1 MAVFFV
7 GILTSFTPC
16 ILPMLPI
23 TLGVI
28 GAKNTKSTFQSFT
41 LSLTYV
47 LGIAITYSILGVIA
61 AMTGN
66 LFGSLLQNSY
76 VISSIAILF
85 ILMGF
90 SMLDVFYVQVPSSI
104 QTRLSSISQNQ
115 KKGTYLGV
123 GLMGL
128 ISGLIATPCVGP
140 VVVTILTY
148 VAQTKN
154 IFLGFWLLFF
164 FAIGMGLILIIFGTL
179 SNRMIKMP
187 KAGAWTETV
196 KKTIA
201 LLMFGI
207 AFYYIKPILPY
218 NIFTLLLG
226 AFIVIISVF
235 FGAFDKLE
243 DLAANS
249 TKFKKGLSILFL
261 STGLYLFINSIASKD
276 LLGSNITT
284 IQEASKTIVANT
296 DELKWYKSESEGFK
310 VAKSENK
317 YIMIDFYADWCPACI
332 ELDKYTYTDKE
343 VIKELQEFTAV
354 KIDSTKLT
362 PEIKELFNKYGI
374 VGLPAVIFLDKEGK
388 VLDDYMLSGFE
399 KPSEFIKRIKAIKE
413 INSDKMG

>member
-1 MAVFFV
+1 MV

-28 GAKNTKSTFQSFT
+28 GAKNTKSTFHSFT
-41 LSLTYV
+41 LSITYV

-61 AMTGN
+61 AMTGS
-66 LFGSLLQNSY
+66 LFGSLLQNPY

-104 QTRLSSISQNQ
+104 QTRLSNISQTQ
-115 KKGTYLGV
+115 KKGSYFGV
-123 GLMGL
+123 ALMGL

-196 KKTIA
+196 KKIIG
-201 LLMFGI
+201 LLMFAI
-207 AFYYIKPILPY
+207 AFYYVKPILPY
-218 NIFTLLLG
+218 NIFTLFLG
-226 AFIVIISVF
+226 AFIVIISTF
-235 FGAFDKLE
+235 FGAFNKLE
-243 DLAANS
+243 DLATNS
-249 TKFKKGLSILFL
+249 MKFQKGLSVLVL
-261 STGLYLFINSIASKD
+261 STGIYLFINSIASKD
-276 LLGSNITT
+276 LLGSNI
-284 IQEASKTIVANT
+284 ISVQEATKTIDIKK
-296 DELKWYKSESEGFK
+296 DELNWYKTESEGFQ
-310 VAKSENK
+310 VAKSEDK

-332 ELDKYTYTDKE
+332 ELDKYTYTDKD
-343 VIKELQEFTAV
+343 VIRELDSFTPI

-362 PEIKELFNKYGI
+362 PEIKDLFKKYGVI
-374 VGLPAVIFLDKEGK
+374 GLPAVIFIDKQGK
-388 VLDDYMLSGFE
+388 VLEDYTLSGFE
-399 KPSEFIKRIKAIKE
+399 KPSEFIKRIKAIKS
-413 INSDKMG
+413 INTDKVG